1 MAKEWK
7 QGFTPEQER
16 AYWQEQRER
25 YIAKNDRLM
34 NEPGYCWYDPLAFYR
49 TIFPEGFLQDRWTG
63 EAEGEGYDGKP
74 NAIAIEFTNETRTK
88 KRKRRV
94 KGKEVVEEIE
104 VPVIRR
110 HTVTDDLDG
119 VETLFKRSIAENHMV
134 YMAPVSWFG
143 KRNIAANARFLHAIA
158 IDLDGVDV
166 GHLRDLL
173 KQIRNG
179 HDPSKEKSVSLPQPT
194 FIVNS
199 GRGLHL
205 YYVLDRPIPLVPG
218 VIPFLQALKRALTDV
233 VWTDYTSELGHG
245 RRQYQGIYQGFR
257 MPGTSTRLNGHGA
270 EGKKSR
276 KYEAVAF
283 AYEPDGEPQRVS
295 LDYLV
300 EYTAIRGRERPD
312 ELKWLLKTGN
322 RTPIEEARE
331 KWPEWYRRRVVE
343 GGEKG
348 RWTDKRDLYDW
359 WLRKIAD
366 DAVVGGRYFSIVAL
380 AAFATKCEIPYDDLE
395 RDALSLVERLDD
407 ISEEPGN
414 RFSSSDVEAALKVY
428 GTEKALN
435 LSRDFISRKTLIRVD
450 PNKRNGRTLE
460 ENIAIVNNG
469 RKFKRDVLGEDA
481 YANNGRPKG
490 SGTKSDA
497 IRAYAVEHPEASQ
510 REIAAALGVS
520 KTTVNKWLKPGWEDE
535 WDEASRALPAGAYF
549 GEDGRIHMRIVDWD
563 LVIPEFEGLKD
574 GTASRRGG
582 SVEYYLTDDLTD
594 GESDEEER
602 R

>member
-1 MAKEWK
+1 MAKERK

-49 TIFPEGFLQDRWTG
+49 TIFPEGFLQDKWTG

-74 NAIAIEFTNETRTK
+74 NAIAIEFTNETRTR

-94 KGKEVVEEIE
+94 KGKEVVEEVE

-205 YYVLDRPIPLVPG
+205 YYVLDRPIPLIPG

-233 VWTDYTSELGHG
+233 VWTDFTSELGHG

-331 KWPEWYRRRVVE
+331 KWPEWYRRRVAE

-348 RWTDKRDLYDW
+348 RWTNKRDLYDW

-366 DAVVGGRYFSIVAL
+366 DAVVGGRYFAILAL
-380 AAFATKCEIPYDDLE
+380 AAFATKCEIPYDELE
-395 RDALSLVERLDD
+395 RDALSLVGRLDD

-435 LSRDFISRKTLIRVD
+435 LSRDFISRKSLIRVD
-450 PNKRNGRTLE
+450 PNKRNGRSQEKHLQGARAIRDINN
-460 ENIAIVNNG
+460 ENWREGNG
-469 RKFKRDVLGEDA
+469 RKPKRDLVRG
-481 YANNGRPKG
+481 
-490 SGTKSDA
+490 
-497 IRAYAVEHPEASQ
+497 YAVEHPEASQ

-549 GEDGRIHMRIVDWD
+549 GEDGRIHARIVDWD
-563 LVIPEFEGLKD
+563 LIIPEFEDLKD
-574 GTASRRGG
+574 GDASRWGG
-582 SVEYYLTDDLTD
+582 SVEYYLTDDLAD

>member
-1 MAKEWK
+1 MAKERK
-7 QGFTPEQER
+7 RGFTPEQER
-16 AYWQEQRER
+16 VYWQEQRER
-25 YIAKNDRLM
+25 YIAKNDRMM
-34 NEPGYCWYDPLAFYR
+34 NEPGYRWCDPPAFYR
-49 TIFPEGFLQDRWTG
+49 TIFPEGFLQDKWTG
-63 EAEGEGYDGKP
+63 ETEGEGCDGKP
-74 NAIAIEFTNETRTK
+74 NAIAIEFTNETR

-94 KGKEVVEEIE
+94 KGKEVVEEVE

-110 HTVTDDLDG
+110 YTVTDDLDG

-173 KQIRNG
+173 LQIRNG

-205 YYVLDRPIPLVPG
+205 YYVLDRPIPLIPG

-233 VWTDYTSELGHG
+233 VWTDYTSELGHS

-257 MPGTSTRLNGHGA
+257 MPGTSTRLNGRGA

-348 RWTDKRDLYDW
+348 RWTNKRDLYDW

-366 DAVVGGRYFSIVAL
+366 DAVVGGRYFSILAL
-380 AAFATKCEIPYDDLE
+380 AAFATKCEIPYDELE
-395 RDALSLVERLDD
+395 RDALSLVGTLDS

-450 PNKRNGRTLE
+450 PNKRNGRKREVHLAGARAVQ
-460 ENIAIVNNG
+460 AINDQFNGTDWREGNG
-469 RKFKRDVLGEDA
+469 RKPKRDLVRG
-481 YANNGRPKG
+481 YA
-490 SGTKSDA
+490 A
-497 IRAYAVEHPEASQ
+497 EHPEANHS
-510 REIAAALGVS
+510 EIARALGVS
-520 KTTVNKWLKPGWEDE
+520 RSTVVKWLKPGWEGE
-535 WDEASRALPAGAYF
+535 WDETSRALPAGAYF
-549 GEDGRIHMRIVDWD
+549 GEDGRVHMRIVDWD
-563 LVIPEFEGLKD
+563 LIIPEFEDLKD
-574 GTASRRGG
+574 GDASRRGG
-582 SVEYYLTDDLTD
+582 SVEYYLTD
-594 GESDEEER
+594 GESDVSGVSDADD
-602 R
+602 